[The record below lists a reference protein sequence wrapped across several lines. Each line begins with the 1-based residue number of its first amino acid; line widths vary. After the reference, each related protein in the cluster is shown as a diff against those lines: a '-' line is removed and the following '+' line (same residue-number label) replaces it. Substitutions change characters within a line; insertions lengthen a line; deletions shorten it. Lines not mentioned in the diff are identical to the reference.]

1 MQNKNAVPL
10 CVLCGKKEFTRRAR
24 SSTEKNLKLNNLRH
38 INAVPLCVLCGEK
51 RTHHGVHEVSQRKRF
66 RIK

>member
-24 SSTEKNLKLNNLRH
+24 SSMLFSSASISDPDDVKDCKFL
-38 INAVPLCVLCGEK
+38 IY
-51 RTHHGVHEVSQRKRF
+51 QMF
-66 RIK
+66 RSEIPDH